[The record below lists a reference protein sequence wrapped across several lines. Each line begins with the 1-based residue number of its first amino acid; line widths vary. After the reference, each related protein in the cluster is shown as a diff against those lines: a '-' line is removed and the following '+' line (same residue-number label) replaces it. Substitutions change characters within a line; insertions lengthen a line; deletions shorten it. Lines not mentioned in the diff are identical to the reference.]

1 MGNRLLAGVASAA
14 LAISTGTVLV
24 SGRLASA
31 GSGSAWNEV
40 ARASANKPIRFEQ
53 HDLYIEYNSTAGDAG
68 LQLGAD
74 AESWK
79 RFTLFD
85 TEGKVLIHI
94 ASRGRL
100 HHPFGLSELFLEASE
115 PAFTKVP
122 FNLFKRRF
130 PEGTYR
136 FRGVTSNGRT
146 LIGSDELSHLIP
158 AAPNVTSPTEGALV
172 DPNGFTVSWDPV
184 TKPSGVE
191 IVTYQVIVNQGDR
204 ELSMYVPPDVTSV
217 TIPGEF
223 LEPGTETGGEVLARD
238 QSGNQTISALPS
250 FSTSG

>member
-1 MGNRLLAGVASAA
+1 MLRKFAAAGSAA
-14 LAISTGTVLV
+14 LAITAGTMLG
-24 SGRLASA
+24 SGGLASA
-31 GSGSAWNEV
+31 SSGSEGNQV
-40 ARASANKPIRFEQ
+40 GRASANKPIRFQQ
-53 HDLYIEYNSTAGDAG
+53 HDLYVEFNATAGDAG

-79 RFTLFD
+79 RFTLYD

-94 ASRGRL
+94 GSRGRL
-100 HHPFGLSELFLEASE
+100 HRPFGLSELFLEASE
-115 PAFTKVP
+115 PAFTDVP
-122 FNLFKRRF
+122 FNVFKRRF

-136 FRGVTSNGRT
+136 FRGVTTNGRT

-184 TKPSGVE
+184 TKPAGVE
-191 IVTYQVIVNQGDR
+191 IVTYQVIINQGDR

-223 LEPGTETGGEVLARD
+223 LEPGTKTGGEILARD
-238 QSGNQTISALPS
+238 QSGNQTITELPS

>member
-1 MGNRLLAGVASAA
+1 MRRRRLAGVASAA
-14 LAISTGTVLV
+14 LAITAGTALG
-24 SGRLASA
+24 SGGLALA
-31 GSGSAWNEV
+31 RSGSAGNEV
-40 ARASANKPIRFEQ
+40 GRTSASKPIRFEQ
-53 HDLYIEYNSTAGDAG
+53 HDLYVEFNATAGDAG

-79 RFTLFD
+79 RFTLYD
-85 TEGKVLIHI
+85 TDGKVLIHI
-94 ASRGRL
+94 GSRGRL
-100 HHPFGLSELFLEASE
+100 RDPFGLSELFLEASE
-115 PAFTKVP
+115 PAFSDVP
-122 FNLFKRRF
+122 FNVFKRRF

-146 LIGSDELSHLIP
+146 LVGSDELSHLIP

-172 DPNGFTVSWDPV
+172 DPDGFTVSWDPV
-184 TKPSGVE
+184 TKPAGVE

-223 LEPGTETGGEVLARD
+223 LEPGTHTSGEVLARD
-238 QSGNQTISALPS
+238 QSGNQTITELPS